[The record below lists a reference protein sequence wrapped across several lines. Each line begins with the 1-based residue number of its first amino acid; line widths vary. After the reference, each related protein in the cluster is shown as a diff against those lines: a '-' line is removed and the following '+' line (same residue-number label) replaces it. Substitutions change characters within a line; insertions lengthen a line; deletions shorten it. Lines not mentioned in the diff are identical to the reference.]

1 MKQPETKIGVASQDD
16 LPGVL
21 DLYMQ
26 LSPEDPR
33 TEISQAVSAYNQLL
47 ACAGSGIYIARVDRA
62 IVATCTLVVIPNLTR
77 SARPYALIENVV
89 VHRNHR
95 RKGYGRK
102 VLDAATRA
110 AWDAGCYKLMLLTG
124 VNEEATFRFYIA
136 AGFEQTKT
144 GFQKRQIAARATS

>member
-1 MKQPETKIGVASQDD
+1 MTQPEARTVVASQDD

-33 TEISQAVSAYNQLL
+33 TEISRAVSAYNQLL
-47 ACAGSGIYIARVDRA
+47 ACAGSGIYIVRVDRA

-95 RKGYGRK
+95 RKGYGRE
-102 VLDAATRA
+102 VLDAVTQA
-110 AWDAGCYKLMLLTG
+110 AWDADCYKLMLLTG
-124 VNEEATFRFYIA
+124 VNEEATFRFYSA

-144 GFQKRQIAARATS
+144 GFQKRQIAARATL